1 MPTDAT
7 SEKAYYESRY
17 ATFLD
22 LPDGELRF
30 TPEQF
35 LADLEDP
42 GKEVYERRELYRATL
57 DALSR
62 MELAGRAVLD
72 YGCGTGDFGLWMAS
86 AERASVT
93 FLDLSENAVDV
104 CLRRAAASGIAER
117 CDGVARDAADLSCF
131 ADASF
136 DLVYG
141 CASLHHT
148 IKYSGAWSEL
158 LRVLKPGGALVLT
171 ETFGNNPVLNA
182 LRRWNWRREGLAEE
196 QGEDV
201 IFNEEHVAVLRK
213 SFAHVDLR
221 PMGILA
227 MAKRAMRGRF
237 QQPLVRGALAGL
249 RAADTA
255 LVAAL
260 PPLNRYCGEV
270 LVIATGRR

>member
-7 SEKAYYESRY
+7 SEKAYYESLY
-17 ATFLD
+17 AKFLD
-22 LPDGELRF
+22 FSDDELRF

-42 GKEVYERRELYRATL
+42 VKEVYERRVLYRATL
-57 DALSR
+57 NALSR
-62 MELAGRAVLD
+62 LDLHGRAVLD

-86 AERASVT
+86 AEQACVT
-93 FLDLSENAVDV
+93 FLDLSENAVAV
-104 CLRRAAASGIAER
+104 CLRRAAASGVAER
-117 CDGVARDAADLSCF
+117 CDGVARDASDLSCF

-213 SFAHVDLR
+213 SFAHVDLL

-237 QQPLVRGALAGL
+237 QYSLVRGALAGL
-249 RAADTA
+249 RAVDAA
-255 LVAAL
+255 LIATL

-270 LVIATGRR
+270 LVVAREKR